1 MTSLRRTIWRAPPHA
16 ASNPAFLDFSAA
28 QDHLFGRLTLGSLFM
43 GFFGFTWYF
52 IVVFLIVL
60 SILIYVHEWGH
71 YWVAKRN
78 GVRVEVFSI
87 GFGPEIFGW
96 TNEAGT
102 RWKISA
108 IPLGGYVKMFGE
120 NMEDDETGEPV
131 EMSEAD
137 KAVSFHHKRIG
148 QRAAIVFAG
157 PAVNFLFAIA
167 AFAVL
172 AMVQGSATPL
182 AVVGEVLPQSAAAD
196 AGFAKNDRIVSIDNK
211 KVETFDDLRRI
222 VMANPGQRLTFQV
235 VRGDKEMPIAAT
247 PKSSDAEA
255 TEGSRKVGLL
265 GIRPS
270 LEHLRYERHNPL
282 MALWIGVEQTY
293 SFSLNILGYV
303 GDMITGSRDAK
314 DLGGPLRIAQLT
326 GEMAQKGIEYVVF
339 LMAVLS
345 VNLGLINLF
354 PVPML
359 DGGHLAFYAAEAIRG
374 KPLSAKVQEYG
385 FRLGLVLVLVLM
397 VFVTWNDLANWRVFE
412 TIKRLFT

>member
-1 MTSLRRTIWRAPPHA
+1 
-16 ASNPAFLDFSAA
+16 
-28 QDHLFGRLTLGSLFM
+28 M

-87 GFGPEIFGW
+87 GFGPEVFGW
-96 TNEAGT
+96 TNAAGT

-120 NMEDDETGEPV
+120 NTDDDENGEPV
-131 EMSEAD
+131 EMSEAE
-137 KAVSFHHKRIG
+137 KAVSFHHKRLG

-167 AFAVL
+167 AFAIL

-196 AGFAKNDRIVSIDNK
+196 AGFAKNDRIIAIDDK

-222 VMANPGQRLTFQV
+222 VMANPGQRMSFQV
-235 VRGDKEMPIAAT
+235 VRGDKEIPIAAT
-247 PKSSDAEA
+247 PKSSEAEGA
-255 TEGSRKVGLL
+255 ESGRKIGLL

-293 SFSLNILGYV
+293 SYSLNILSYV

-359 DGGHLAFYAAEAIRG
+359 DGGHLAFFAAEAIRG

-412 TIKRLFT
+412 TIKQLFT

>member
-1 MTSLRRTIWRAPPHA
+1 
-16 ASNPAFLDFSAA
+16 
-28 QDHLFGRLTLGSLFM
+28 M

-52 IVVFLIVL
+52 VVVFLIVL

-87 GFGPEIFGW
+87 GFGPEVFGW
-96 TNEAGT
+96 TNAAGT

-120 NMEDDETGEPV
+120 NMDEDDESGEPN

-137 KAVSFHHKRIG
+137 KAVSFHHKRLG

-167 AFAVL
+167 AFAAL
-172 AMVQGSATPL
+172 AMFQGSATPL
-182 AVVGEVLPQSAAAD
+182 AVVGEVLPASAAAD
-196 AGFAKNDRIVSIDNK
+196 AGFVKNDRIIGIDDK
-211 KVETFDDLRRI
+211 KVETFEDLRRI
-222 VMANPGQRLTFQV
+222 VMASPGVRLNFQL
-235 VRGDKEMPIAAT
+235 VRDDREMSLVAT
-247 PKSSDAEA
+247 PKSSESGDEA
-255 TEGSRKVGLL
+255 GEKRKIGLL
-265 GIRPS
+265 GVRPS
-270 LEHLRYERHNPL
+270 VEHVKYVRHNPL
-282 MALWIGVEQTY
+282 SALWIGVEQTY
-293 SFSLNILGYV
+293 AYSANILAYV
-303 GDMITGSRDAK
+303 GDMITGTRDAK

-326 GEMAQKGIEYVVF
+326 GEMAQKGVEYVVF

-412 TIKRLFT
+412 AIKRLFT

>member
-1 MTSLRRTIWRAPPHA
+1 
-16 ASNPAFLDFSAA
+16 
-28 QDHLFGRLTLGSLFM
+28 M

-87 GFGPEIFGW
+87 GFGPEVFGW
-96 TNEAGT
+96 TNAAGT

-120 NMEDDETGEPV
+120 NTDDDENGEPV
-131 EMSEAD
+131 EMSEAE
-137 KAVSFHHKRIG
+137 KAVSFHHKRLG

-167 AFAVL
+167 AFAIL

-196 AGFAKNDRIVSIDNK
+196 AGFAKNDRIIAIDDK

-222 VMANPGQRLTFQV
+222 VMANPGQRMSFQV
-235 VRGDKEMPIAAT
+235 VRGDKEIPIAAT
-247 PKSSDAEA
+247 PKSSEAEGA
-255 TEGSRKVGLL
+255 ESGRKIGLL

-293 SFSLNILGYV
+293 SYSLNILSYV

-412 TIKRLFT
+412 TIKQLFT